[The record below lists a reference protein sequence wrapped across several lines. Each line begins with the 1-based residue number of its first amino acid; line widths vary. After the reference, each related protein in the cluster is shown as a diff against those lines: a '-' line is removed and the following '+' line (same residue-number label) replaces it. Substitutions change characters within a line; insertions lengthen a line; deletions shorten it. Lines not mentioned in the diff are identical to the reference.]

1 MRVKTVRDGR
11 SFPTYRYISSQVGT
25 DSDFL
30 LYLLGLVPSD
40 ILLYGEP

>member
-1 MRVKTVRDGR
+1 MRDGR
-11 SFPTYRYISSQVGT
+11 SFPTYRYIRSSQVGT